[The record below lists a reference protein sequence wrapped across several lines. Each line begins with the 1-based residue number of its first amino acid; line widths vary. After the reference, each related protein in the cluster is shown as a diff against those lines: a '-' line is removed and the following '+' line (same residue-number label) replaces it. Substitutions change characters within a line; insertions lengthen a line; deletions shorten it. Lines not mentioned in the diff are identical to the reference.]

1 MLVFFNK
8 SVFLLV
14 TRKKS
19 STGKKKKELGMCF
32 WSIILY
38 G

>member
-19 STGKKKKELGMCF
+19 STGKKKELGMCF